1 MIITIDEKDLQRMID
16 ERVEERLQ
24 RANQPVYCKGWLEL
38 RKDIADY
45 CHLTKQKQANRS
57 FATLQSF
64 IYSAIKFSLG
74 ISRLSDMS
82 DAQAVIAREVFE
94 FLKEKRGQAEWM
106 S

>member
-1 MIITIDEKDLQRMID
+1 MLITIDEKDLKRMID

-24 RANQPVYCKGWLEL
+24 RAKQPVYCEGWIEL

-45 CHLTKQKQANRS
+45 CHLTKCDQNNRS
-57 FATLQSF
+57 FATLQNF

-74 ISRLSDMS
+74 ISRLSEMS

>member
-45 CHLTKQKQANRS
+45 CHLTS
-57 FATLQSF
+57 
-64 IYSAIKFSLG
+64 
-74 ISRLSDMS
+74 SR
-82 DAQAVIAREVFE
+82 
-94 FLKEKRGQAEWM
+94 
-106 S
+106 

>member
-1 MIITIDEKDLQRMID
+1 MQ
-16 ERVEERLQ
+16 
-24 RANQPVYCKGWLEL
+24 GWLEL

-45 CHLTKQKQANRS
+45 CHLTKYQQTNRI

-74 ISRLSDMS
+74 ISRLSEMS

-94 FLKEKRGQAEWM
+94 FLKEKRGQPEWM
-106 S
+106 N

>member
-45 CHLTKQKQANRS
+45 CHLTKYKQANRS

-74 ISRLSDMS
+74 ISRLSD
-82 DAQAVIAREVFE
+82 AQAVIAREVFE